1 MTAAMLA
8 ELTEIEN
15 RFGDKAVDEV
25 RRAANILLRR
35 QFLFAGDRR
44 STHAYEI
51 LTSGRFRSYFI
62 GLFDALGY
70 TFSRSDHEQ
79 WVGLLPDPALDIFP
93 KMRTEHT
100 IVLLVLALTWQEEV
114 NRGGAGARAVV
125 TTTLNTLYER
135 YRDVV
140 ARSRKEALNTA
151 RLEEALRDFE
161 RRSLVRLEDFDPDEQ
176 DREVDIRPMIHLLV
190 DGNALDRLER
200 FAAEAEARRAETN
213 IFQVVQLHEQSLFTP
228 EMPAWNELVLSWDEL
243 RVIPESWKAKLREWR
258 GIYLIYDVE
267 IKPGYVGSASG
278 TDNLLGRW
286 QNYAATG
293 HGGNVGLRRRE
304 PVNFRFSILE
314 RLSPDMQTDEICVL
328 ENLWKVRLSAL
339 IPNRRDRI
347 SGPYAPLFSPSAG
360 AHQGGR
366 TRSRH
371 NRYRIDTHVLAR

>member
-51 LTSGRFRSYFI
+51 LTSGRFRSYFTA
-62 GLFDALGY
+62 LFDALGY
-70 TFSRSDHEQ
+70 SFSRNDHEQ
-79 WVGLLPDPALDIFP
+79 WVGLLPDSELDIFP

-100 IVLLVLALTWQEEV
+100 IVLLVLALTWQEEI

-140 ARSRKEALNTA
+140 ARSRKEALSTS

-161 RRSLVRLEDFDPDEQ
+161 RRSLVHLEDFDPDEQ

-200 FAAEAEARRAETN
+200 FAAEAEAMVTRERARKPVEETDD
-213 IFQVVQLHEQSLFTP
+213 VLDDEV
-228 EMPAWNELVLSWDEL
+228 PA
-243 RVIPESWKAKLREWR
+243 
-258 GIYLIYDVE
+258 
-267 IKPGYVGSASG
+267 
-278 TDNLLGRW
+278 
-286 QNYAATG
+286 
-293 HGGNVGLRRRE
+293 
-304 PVNFRFSILE
+304 
-314 RLSPDMQTDEICVL
+314 
-328 ENLWKVRLSAL
+328 
-339 IPNRRDRI
+339 
-347 SGPYAPLFSPSAG
+347 
-360 AHQGGR
+360 
-366 TRSRH
+366 
-371 NRYRIDTHVLAR
+371 